1 MRERVQKAKGVVD
14 EAVQRRKQE
23 IKEQQQQQEATKQAA
38 AAVRPEIQKALQLWR
53 RPKNWQRD
61 RDIGE
66 LLSSLHT
73 IVCSVTAEMIV
84 GDKVLTAQ
92 SPAADIKKAY
102 LRAARQIH
110 PDKFTGKRST
120 TAMSV
125 VPACLSLFLVVSPL
139 QRRWFWRSD

>member
-1 MRERVQKAKGVVD
+1 M
-14 EAVQRRKQE
+14 QRRKQE

-38 AAVRPEIQKALQLWR
+38 AAVRPEILKAIQVWR

-92 SPAADIKKAY
+92 SPPADIKKAY

-110 PDKFTGKRST
+110 PDKFTGKRT
-120 TAMSV
+120 PRPIAV
-125 VPACLSLFLVVSPL
+125 LVVHTFSC
-139 QRRWFWRSD
+139 